1 MSFGKSLKNNLVLK
15 PYWRIQ
21 NLRKKFLSI
30 EIIKSKIK
38 WDNFLKEVENYDFY
52 HTYDYNL
59 LSKSDHETPILLKY
73 KENNV
78 LIGIPLLLRNIPN
91 TKYNDATC
99 VYGYSGPISKNV
111 PDGFDN
117 SHFKEVLFEYLNKNN
132 IISVFS
138 RLNPFIKNQ
147 HLILNNIGL
156 LPHKGQVVNINIQLN
171 LEKQEIE
178 INKRLKTYIN
188 TSRRSCSIRTATTKK
203 DIQEFMSIYH
213 ENMDRVGAKKLYYF
227 NEGYFYEICN
237 AKTFKSEILLA
248 IDNESGTI
256 IAGCQFI
263 TTNGIVQ
270 YHLSGTKNNYLHLN
284 ATKLLIDEMRIL
296 ATQRG
301 NKYFNLGGGL
311 GGKDDD
317 SLFHFKSLFSKD
329 FKNFDLWK
337 LIVNQN
343 VYDELVSKKGILDKS
358 DYFPLYRLL
367 DDLNVKFEKH

>member
-1 MSFGKSLKNNLVLK
+1 M
-15 PYWRIQ
+15 
-21 NLRKKFLSI
+21 SI
-30 EIIKSKIK
+30 EIIKSKIE
-38 WDNFLKEVENYDFY
+38 WENFLKEVENYDFY

-59 LSKSDHETPILLKY
+59 LSKSDNETPILLKY
-73 KENNV
+73 KENDV

-91 TKYNDATC
+91 TKYKDATC

-117 SHFKEVLFEYLNKNN
+117 SHFKKVLFNYLNEKN

-156 LPHKGQVVNINIQLN
+156 LTNKGQVVNINLLLG
-171 LEKQEIE
+171 LEKQEAQ

-188 TSRRSCSIRTATTKK
+188 ASRRSCSVRKASTKI
-203 DIQEFMSIYH
+203 DIQEFRNMYY
-213 ENMDRVGAKKLYYF
+213 ENMDRVNAKKNYYF
-227 NEGYFYEICN
+227 KEGYFYDMFN
-237 AKTFKSEILLA
+237 SKAFQSEILLA

-256 IAGCQFI
+256 ISGCQFI

-311 GGKDDD
+311 GGRDDD

-337 LIVNQN
+337 LIVNQK
-343 VYDELVSKKGILDKS
+343 VYDELVSQKGILNKS
-358 DYFPLYRLL
+358 DYFPLYRLF
-367 DDLNVKFEKH
+367 DDLNVKFEKN